1 MIFDIHAAYVVL
13 ISGVVTVLLRF
24 IPFIAFRKK
33 KPEFILY
40 LGRVLPPA
48 VMAMLVIYCLKE
60 VNFLTGSHGLPEIIA
75 SLAVIFLYVWKRN
88 TLISITTGTILYM
101 YLLQYVF

>member
-1 MIFDIHAAYVVL
+1 MFDIHAAYVVL
-13 ISGVVTVLLRF
+13 ISGAVTVLLRF

-40 LGRVLPPA
+40 LGKVLPPA

-60 VNFLTGSHGLPEIIA
+60 VNFFAGSHGLPEIIS
-75 SLAVIFLYVWKRN
+75 SLTVIFLHVWKRN
-88 TLISITTGTILYM
+88 TLLSITTGTILYM
-101 YLLQYVF
+101 YLI

>member
-1 MIFDIHAAYVVL
+1 MFDIHAAYVVL
-13 ISGVVTVLLRF
+13 ISGAVTVLLRF

-40 LGRVLPPA
+40 LGKVLPPA

-60 VNFLTGSHGLPEIIA
+60 VNFLQALTDYP
-75 SLAVIFLYVWKRN
+75 K
-88 TLISITTGTILYM
+88 
-101 YLLQYVF
+101 